1 MDIILFLAAC
11 GLAVLASG
19 LAKENNELR
28 ETIERQEKSM
38 QSLCRILHGSVLGTD
53 KVSGMVQQLL
63 RQSKGADQ
71 RRKQEGRAWTRRH

>member
-28 ETIERQEKSM
+28 ETIEKQQEIM
-38 QSLCRILHGSVLGTD
+38 LEFLTENE
-53 KVSGMVQQLL
+53 
-63 RQSKGADQ
+63 
-71 RRKQEGRAWTRRH
+71 QEQ

>member
-28 ETIERQEKSM
+28 ETIKRQEKM
-38 QSLCRILHGSVLGTD
+38 
-53 KVSGMVQQLL
+53 L
-63 RQSKGADQ
+63 RFLAETELKP
-71 RRKQEGRAWTRRH
+71 